1 MRSEIDNYVVE
12 RFEIRSRLCE
22 RERNKNNYDNK
33 FGNIIFC
40 CLGDG
45 LIQHREL
52 QHVMRACMEEN
63 GMQFSEDQVEDLTM
77 ALFEDADSES
87 RGAIT
92 YESLKNQ
99 LQKHNGLLENLSIR

>member
-1 MRSEIDNYVVE
+1 MNWWNGHITSKIKLIAD
-12 RFEIRSRLCE
+12 LC
-22 RERNKNNYDNK
+22 
-33 FGNIIFC
+33 FC
-40 CLGDG
+40 RLGDG

-92 YESLKNQ
+92 YEALKNQ
-99 LQKHNGLLENLSIR
+99 LQKHNGLLENLSIRYTVF